1 MSDFPAA
8 GGTGNSVS
16 VRPLVAD
23 DVAALLGI
31 VARSPEAAQWWPA
44 DYQQV
49 ARKELDGWV
58 AELIAAAQERQDKQL
73 AGFLVSRTVADEMEI
88 LNLAVESS
96 CRRRGVASGLL
107 AAALA
112 RGREC
117 GARRVF
123 LEVRASND
131 GAIAFYQ
138 AFGFA
143 QAGRRSGYYSGPSED
158 GLVLSLQL
166 VGNSV

>member
-1 MSDFPAA
+1 MSEMPA
-8 GGTGNSVS
+8 GEGTEISLS
-16 VRPLVAD
+16 VRPLVSD

-31 VARSPEAAQWWPA
+31 AARSPEAAQWWPA
-44 DYQQV
+44 DYEQV
-49 ARKELDGWV
+49 VRKELDGWV
-58 AELIAAAQERQDKQL
+58 AELPAAAQEREEKQL

-96 CRRRGVASGLL
+96 CRRRGVASRLL
-107 AAALA
+107 EAALE

-123 LEVRASND
+123 LEVRASNVA
-131 GAIAFYQ
+131 AIGFYE

-143 QAGRRSGYYSGPSED
+143 PAGHRPGYYSDPRGD

-166 VGNSV
+166 AGNSV

>member
-1 MSDFPAA
+1 MNEISAG
-8 GGTGNSVS
+8 GGTGTSLS
-16 VRPLVAD
+16 VRPLVTD

-31 VARSPEAAQWWPA
+31 AARSPEAAQWWPA

-58 AELIAAAQERQDKQL
+58 AELPAAAQEREEKQL

-96 CRRRGVASGLL
+96 CRRRGVASRLL

-117 GARRVF
+117 GARRVS
-123 LEVRASND
+123 LEVRASNA
-131 GAIAFYQ
+131 GAFAFYQ

-143 QAGRRSGYYSGPSED
+143 QAGRRCGYYTDPPED
-158 GLVLSLQL
+158 GLVFALQL
-166 VGNSV
+166 SGNSV